1 MTRVKLIKLVN
12 LLVLSQV
19 FSFALQTSNAELAEA
34 TEVDAVLG
42 LDRISLNGKW
52 FVDSDGHVRL
62 FRGINAVKKA
72 FPWIPND
79 PHVDLTNKTQLTN
92 LKKWGFNVVRLG
104 GK

>member
-1 MTRVKLIKLVN
+1 MTYVNQIKLVN
-12 LLVLSQV
+12 LLLLSLKL
-19 FSFALQTSNAELAEA
+19 SFALQISNATTNEA
-34 TEVDAVLG
+34 TEIDTVVRLG
-42 LDRISLNGKW
+42 RISLNGKW

-62 FRGINAVKKA
+62 FRGVNSVKKA

-79 PHVDLTNKTQLTN
+79 LHVDMTNKTQLAN